1 MKIEADD
8 VARFLRDNPAFFE
21 QHVALLTEINLP
33 HLYDEKT
40 ISLTEYQVAALREK
54 NATLESKLLE
64 LIQFGE
70 ENDAL
75 GERVHRFSLA
85 LVRADSLDSLLESI
99 YYQLREEFSI
109 PHVGIRLWQGS
120 GERAEFLPVSQELR
134 VYADSLINPSCG
146 PHALYETGSWFGPGA
161 DHLKSFSLVALRSGD
176 QAFGLLVL
184 ASEDPQ
190 RFYQGMG
197 TLYLKRL
204 GELLGAA
211 LSRHLGGAG

>member
-1 MKIEADD
+1 MKIESDD

-21 QHVALLTEINLP
+21 QHVGLLTEINLP

-40 ISLTEYQVAALREK
+40 VSLTEYQVSALREK
-54 NATLESKLLE
+54 NATLETKLRE

-75 GERVHRFSLA
+75 GDRVHRFSLA
-85 LVRADSLDSLLESI
+85 LLRAGSRDALLEAV
-99 YYQLREEFSI
+99 YYQLREDFAV
-109 PHVGIRLWQGS
+109 PHVGIRLWSGGP
-120 GERAEFLPVSQELR
+120 GERAEFAPTSQELR
-134 VYADSLINPSCG
+134 VYAESLSHPSCG
-146 PHALYETGSWFGPGA
+146 THALYETGTWFGA
-161 DHLKSFSLVALRSGD
+161 ASEHLKSFALVALRGD
-176 QAFGLLVL
+176 QTFGLMVL

-204 GELLGAA
+204 GELLSAA
-211 LSRHLGGAG
+211 LSHHLGGPG